1 MIQAFQIITHTI
13 SVLKMVKLLYL
24 MTMRELNGSEL
35 AGFIK
40 ERQAK
45 QVRALR
51 QAWHINP
58 RLAIVTDVEN
68 PVIETYM
75 RLKQRYGADI
85 LIDVEIHRV
94 PAGGALE
101 VIQELNNR
109 DDVQGIILQLPI
121 SNSDQTEELLESI
134 REDKDVDGLRKR
146 AIFQAA
152 TPTAINWLL
161 AGYGVDLKNKKVA
174 IVGRGRLVGAPL
186 EKMWLKSGVDV
197 TVFEKGDDLSQLI
210 NYDIIVSATGVP
222 GLIKSQMIKT
232 KAVVVD
238 AGTASEN
245 GKIVGDVSEEVRQ
258 RNDVIITP
266 KKGGVGPLTVS
277 ALFDNVITACLKIAN
292 QSKS

>member
-1 MIQAFQIITHTI
+1 
-13 SVLKMVKLLYL
+13 MVKLLYL

-121 SNSDQTEELLESI
+121 SNPEQTEELLESI
-134 REDKDVDGLRKR
+134 QEDKDVDGLRKK

-161 AGYGVDLKNKKVA
+161 AGYGVDLKGKKVA

-232 KAVVVD
+232 KTVVVD

-245 GKIVGDVSEEVRQ
+245 GKIVGDVSEEARQ

-292 QSKS
+292 QSKN

>member
-1 MIQAFQIITHTI
+1 
-13 SVLKMVKLLYL
+13 

-75 RLKQRYGADI
+75 CLKQRYGADI

-134 REDKDVDGLRKR
+134 REDKDVDGLRKK

-186 EKMWLKSGVDV
+186 ERMWLKSDVDV

-222 GLIKSQMIKT
+222 GLIKGQMIKT
-232 KAVVVD
+232 KTVVVD

-245 GKIVGDVSEEVRQ
+245 GKIVGDASEEVRQ

-292 QSKS
+292 QSKN

>member
-1 MIQAFQIITHTI
+1 
-13 SVLKMVKLLYL
+13 MVKLLYL

-121 SNSDQTEELLESI
+121 SNPEQTEELLESI
-134 REDKDVDGLRKR
+134 REDKDVDGLRKK

-152 TPTAINWLL
+152 TPTAISWLL
-161 AGYGVDLKNKKVA
+161 AGYGVDLKSKKVV

-186 EKMWLKSGVDV
+186 EKIWLKSDVDV

-222 GLIKSQMIKT
+222 GLIKSQMIKA

-292 QSKS
+292 RSKS

>member
-1 MIQAFQIITHTI
+1 
-13 SVLKMVKLLYL
+13 MVKLLYL

-101 VIQELNNR
+101 VIKELNNR

-152 TPTAINWLL
+152 TPTAISWLL

-174 IVGRGRLVGAPL
+174 IVGRGRLVGEPL

-197 TVFEKGDDLSQLI
+197 AVFEKGDDLSQLT

-232 KAVVVD
+232 KVVVVD

-245 GKIVGDVSEEVRQ
+245 GKIVGDVSEDVRQ
-258 RNDVIITP
+258 HTDVIITP

>member
-1 MIQAFQIITHTI
+1 
-13 SVLKMVKLLYL
+13 MVKLLYL
-24 MTMRELNGSEL
+24 MTMRELSGSEL

-134 REDKDVDGLRKR
+134 REDKDVDGLRKK

-152 TPTAINWLL
+152 TPTAISWLL
-161 AGYGVDLKNKKVA
+161 AGYGVDLKGKKVA

-232 KAVVVD
+232 KTVVVD

-292 QSKS
+292 QSKN

>member
-1 MIQAFQIITHTI
+1 
-13 SVLKMVKLLYL
+13 MVKLLYL

-51 QAWHINP
+51 QAWHVNP

-121 SNSDQTEELLESI
+121 SNPDQTDELLESI
-134 REDKDVDGLRKR
+134 REDKDVDGLRKK

-152 TPTAINWLL
+152 TPTAISWLL

-186 EKMWLKSGVDV
+186 ERMWLKSNVYV

-222 GLIKSQMIKT
+222 GLIKSQMIRTKT
-232 KAVVVD
+232 VVVD

-266 KKGGVGPLTVS
+266 KKGGVGPLTVA

-292 QSKS
+292 QSKN

>member
-1 MIQAFQIITHTI
+1 
-13 SVLKMVKLLYL
+13 MVKLLYL

-152 TPTAINWLL
+152 TPTAISWLL
-161 AGYGVDLKNKKVA
+161 AGYGVDLKGKKVA

-222 GLIKSQMIKT
+222 GLIKSQMIKP
-232 KAVVVD
+232 KAVVID

>member
-1 MIQAFQIITHTI
+1 
-13 SVLKMVKLLYL
+13 MVKLLYL

-121 SNSDQTEELLESI
+121 SNSDQTDELLESI

-152 TPTAINWLL
+152 TPTAISWLL

-232 KAVVVD
+232 KTVVVD

-292 QSKS
+292 QSKN

>member
-94 PAGGALE
+94 SAGGALE

-121 SNSDQTEELLESI
+121 SNPDQTEELLESI
-134 REDKDVDGLRKR
+134 REDKDVDGLRKK

-152 TPTAINWLL
+152 TPTAISWLL
-161 AGYGVDLKNKKVA
+161 AGYGVDLKGKKVA
-174 IVGRGRLVGAPL
+174 IVGRGRLVGTPL

-222 GLIKSQMIKT
+222 GLIKSQMIKP

>member
-1 MIQAFQIITHTI
+1 
-13 SVLKMVKLLYL
+13 

-85 LIDVEIHRV
+85 LIDVDIHRV

-101 VIQELNNR
+101 MIQELNNR

-121 SNSDQTEELLESI
+121 SNSDQTDELLESI

-152 TPTAINWLL
+152 TSTAISWLL
-161 AGYGVDLKNKKVA
+161 AGYGVDLKGKKVA

-186 EKMWLKSGVDV
+186 EKMWLKSDVDV

-222 GLIKSQMIKT
+222 GLIKSQMIKP
-232 KAVVVD
+232 KAVVID

-258 RNDVIITP
+258 RNDIIITP

-292 QSKS
+292 QSKN

>member
-1 MIQAFQIITHTI
+1 
-13 SVLKMVKLLYL
+13 MVKLLYL
-24 MTMRELNGSEL
+24 MTMKELNGAEL

-58 RLAIVTDVEN
+58 CLAIVTDVEN

-75 RLKQRYGADI
+75 RLKQKYGADI

-94 PAGGALE
+94 SAGGALE

-109 DDVQGIILQLPI
+109 DDVQGIIMQLPI
-121 SNSDQTEELLESI
+121 SNPEQTDELLESI
-134 REDKDVDGLRKR
+134 REDKDVDGLRKK

-152 TPTAINWLL
+152 TPTAISWLL
-161 AGYGVDLKNKKVA
+161 AGYGVDLKGKKVA

-222 GLIKSQMIKT
+222 ELIKSQMIKT

-292 QSKS
+292 QSKN

>member
-121 SNSDQTEELLESI
+121 SNSEQTEELLESI
-134 REDKDVDGLRKR
+134 REDKDVDGLRKK

-152 TPTAINWLL
+152 TPTAISWLL
-161 AGYGVDLKNKKVA
+161 AGYGVDLKGKKVA

-222 GLIKSQMIKT
+222 GLIKSQMIKAKT
-232 KAVVVD
+232 VVVD

-292 QSKS
+292 QSKN

>member
-121 SNSDQTEELLESI
+121 SNPEQTEELLESI
-134 REDKDVDGLRKR
+134 REDKDVDGLRKK

-152 TPTAINWLL
+152 TPTAISWLL

-232 KAVVVD
+232 KTVVVD

-292 QSKS
+292 QSKN

>member
-1 MIQAFQIITHTI
+1 
-13 SVLKMVKLLYL
+13 MVKLLYL
-24 MTMRELNGSEL
+24 MIMRELNGSEL

-134 REDKDVDGLRKR
+134 REDKDVDGLRKK

-152 TPTAINWLL
+152 TPTAISWLL

-222 GLIKSQMIKT
+222 ELIKSQMIKT
-232 KAVVVD
+232 KTVVVD

-292 QSKS
+292 QSKN

>member
-1 MIQAFQIITHTI
+1 
-13 SVLKMVKLLYL
+13 MVKLLYL

-109 DDVQGIILQLPI
+109 NDVQGIILQLPI

-222 GLIKSQMIKT
+222 GLIKSQMVKA

-245 GKIVGDVSEEVRQ
+245 GKIVGDVSEEARR

-292 QSKS
+292 QSKN

>member
-1 MIQAFQIITHTI
+1 
-13 SVLKMVKLLYL
+13 MVKLLYL

-68 PVIETYM
+68 PVIEMYM

-121 SNSDQTEELLESI
+121 SNSDQTDELLESI

-152 TPTAINWLL
+152 TPTAISWLL

-222 GLIKSQMIKT
+222 ELIKSQMIKT
-232 KAVVVD
+232 KTVVVD

-292 QSKS
+292 QSKN

>member
-1 MIQAFQIITHTI
+1 
-13 SVLKMVKLLYL
+13 MVKLLYL
-24 MTMRELNGSEL
+24 MTMKELNGAEL

-58 RLAIVTDVEN
+58 CLAIVTDVEN

-75 RLKQRYGADI
+75 RLKQKYGADI

-94 PAGGALE
+94 SAGGALE

-109 DDVQGIILQLPI
+109 DDVQGIIMQLPI
-121 SNSDQTEELLESI
+121 SNPEQTDELLESI
-134 REDKDVDGLRKR
+134 REDKDVDGLRKK

-152 TPTAINWLL
+152 TPTAISWLL
-161 AGYGVDLKNKKVA
+161 AGYGVDLKGKKVA

-292 QSKS
+292 QSKN

>member
-1 MIQAFQIITHTI
+1 
-13 SVLKMVKLLYL
+13 MVKLLYL

-134 REDKDVDGLRKR
+134 REDKDVDGLRKK

-161 AGYGVDLKNKKVA
+161 AGYGVDLKGKKVA

-186 EKMWLKSGVDV
+186 ERMWLKSGVDV

-232 KAVVVD
+232 KTVVVD

-245 GKIVGDVSEEVRQ
+245 GKIVGDVSEEMRQ

-292 QSKS
+292 QSKN

>member
-1 MIQAFQIITHTI
+1 
-13 SVLKMVKLLYL
+13 MVKLLYL

-134 REDKDVDGLRKR
+134 REDKDVDGLRKK

-152 TPTAINWLL
+152 TPTAISWLL
-161 AGYGVDLKNKKVA
+161 AGYGVDLKGKKVA

-232 KAVVVD
+232 KTVVVD

>member
-24 MTMRELNGSEL
+24 MTMRELNGLEL

-58 RLAIVTDVEN
+58 RLAIITDVEN

-121 SNSDQTEELLESI
+121 NNSDQTEELLESI

-152 TPTAINWLL
+152 TPTAISWLL
-161 AGYGVDLKNKKVA
+161 AGYGVDLKGKKVA

-186 EKMWLKSGVDV
+186 EKMWLKSDVDV

-232 KAVVVD
+232 KTVVVD

>member
-24 MTMRELNGSEL
+24 MTMRELNGLEL

-134 REDKDVDGLRKR
+134 REDKDVDGLRKK

-152 TPTAINWLL
+152 TPTAISWLL

-197 TVFEKGDDLSQLI
+197 IVFEKGDDLSQLI
-210 NYDIIVSATGVP
+210 NYDIVVSATGVP
-222 GLIKSQMIKT
+222 GLIKSQMIKP
-232 KAVVVD
+232 KAVVID

-245 GKIVGDVSEEVRQ
+245 GKIIGDASEEVRQ

-292 QSKS
+292 QSKN

>member
-1 MIQAFQIITHTI
+1 MIQAFQIIAHTI
-13 SVLKMVKLLYL
+13 FVLKMVKLLYL

-85 LIDVEIHRV
+85 LVDVEIHRV

-121 SNSDQTEELLESI
+121 SNPDQTEELLESI

-152 TPTAINWLL
+152 TPTAISWLL
-161 AGYGVDLKNKKVA
+161 AGYGVDLKGKKVA

-186 EKMWLKSGVDV
+186 EKMWLKSDVDV

-222 GLIKSQMIKT
+222 GLIKSQMIKPKT
-232 KAVVVD
+232 VVVD

-245 GKIVGDVSEEVRQ
+245 GKIVGDASEEVRQ

-277 ALFDNVITACLKIAN
+277 ALFDHVITACLKIAN

>member
-152 TPTAINWLL
+152 TPTAISWLL
-161 AGYGVDLKNKKVA
+161 AGYGVDLKGKKVA

-186 EKMWLKSGVDV
+186 EKMWLKSGVGV
-197 TVFEKGDDLSQLI
+197 TVFEKGDDLSQLV

-222 GLIKSQMIKT
+222 GLIKSQMIKP
-232 KAVVVD
+232 KAVVID

-292 QSKS
+292 QSKN

>member
-1 MIQAFQIITHTI
+1 
-13 SVLKMVKLLYL
+13 MVKLLYL

-121 SNSDQTEELLESI
+121 SNPEQTEELLESI
-134 REDKDVDGLRKR
+134 REDKDVDGLRKK

-152 TPTAINWLL
+152 TPTAISWLL

-186 EKMWLKSGVDV
+186 EKMWLKSDVDV

-222 GLIKSQMIKT
+222 GLVKSQMIKT

-292 QSKS
+292 QSKN

>member
-1 MIQAFQIITHTI
+1 
-13 SVLKMVKLLYL
+13 MVKLLYL

-121 SNSDQTEELLESI
+121 SNPEQTEELLESI

-152 TPTAINWLL
+152 TPTAISWLL
-161 AGYGVDLKNKKVA
+161 AGYGVDLKGKKVA

-222 GLIKSQMIKT
+222 ELIKSQMIKT

>member
-24 MTMRELNGSEL
+24 MTMRELNGLEL

-58 RLAIVTDVEN
+58 RLAIITDVEN

-121 SNSDQTEELLESI
+121 NNSDQTEELLESI

-222 GLIKSQMIKT
+222 GLIKSQMVKA

>member
-1 MIQAFQIITHTI
+1 
-13 SVLKMVKLLYL
+13 MVKLLYL

-134 REDKDVDGLRKR
+134 REDKDVDGLRKK

-152 TPTAINWLL
+152 TPTAISWLL

-197 TVFEKGDDLSQLI
+197 IVFEKGDDLSQLI
-210 NYDIIVSATGVP
+210 NYDIVVSATGVP
-222 GLIKSQMIKT
+222 GLIKSQMIKP
-232 KAVVVD
+232 KAVVID

-245 GKIVGDVSEEVRQ
+245 GKIIGDASEEVRQ

-292 QSKS
+292 QSKN

>member
-1 MIQAFQIITHTI
+1 
-13 SVLKMVKLLYL
+13 MVKLLYL

-101 VIQELNNR
+101 MIQELNNR

-121 SNSDQTEELLESI
+121 SNPEQTEELLESI
-134 REDKDVDGLRKR
+134 REDKDVDGLRKK

-161 AGYGVDLKNKKVA
+161 AGYGVDLKGKKVA

-186 EKMWLKSGVDV
+186 ERMWLKSGVDV

-222 GLIKSQMIKT
+222 GLIKSQMVKA

>member
-1 MIQAFQIITHTI
+1 
-13 SVLKMVKLLYL
+13 MVKLLYL

-109 DDVQGIILQLPI
+109 GDVQGIILQLPI
-121 SNSDQTEELLESI
+121 SNPEQTEELLESI

-152 TPTAINWLL
+152 TPTAISWLL
-161 AGYGVDLKNKKVA
+161 AGYGVDLKDKKVA

-186 EKMWLKSGVDV
+186 EKMWLKSDVDV

-232 KAVVVD
+232 KTVVVD

-292 QSKS
+292 QSKN

>member
-1 MIQAFQIITHTI
+1 
-13 SVLKMVKLLYL
+13 MVKLLYL

-58 RLAIVTDVEN
+58 RLAIITDVEN

-121 SNSDQTEELLESI
+121 SNPEQTEELLESI
-134 REDKDVDGLRKR
+134 QEDKDVDGLRKK

-161 AGYGVDLKNKKVA
+161 AGYGVGLKGKKVA

-232 KAVVVD
+232 KTVVVD

-245 GKIVGDVSEEVRQ
+245 GKIVGDVSEEARQ

-292 QSKS
+292 QSKN

>member
-1 MIQAFQIITHTI
+1 
-13 SVLKMVKLLYL
+13 MVKLLYL

-152 TPTAINWLL
+152 TPTAISWLL
-161 AGYGVDLKNKKVA
+161 AGYGVDLKGKKVA

-222 GLIKSQMIKT
+222 GLIKSQMIKP

-292 QSKS
+292 QSKN